1 MDFAKS
7 SQADRG
13 RPLCS
18 TSGLAGH
25 LSFTRYLRH
34 AKITLRNG
42 ARIIRE
48 HLAKIAPKG
57 KYVLH
62 GLRKAAGVALAEAGV
77 EINGIMAVM
86 GHRSPRMALYY
97 TQQAKK
103 SKLTDAAMTAW
114 EQADERAEAA

>member
-1 MDFAKS
+1 M
-7 SQADRG
+7 
-13 RPLCS
+13 
-18 TSGLAGH
+18 
-25 LSFTRYLRH
+25 
-34 AKITLRNG
+34 
-42 ARIIRE
+42 
-48 HLAKIAPKG
+48 
-57 KYVLH
+57 LH

-77 EINGIMAVM
+77 EINGIMAVL